1 MQLLLKAESLF
12 KSVSQPSAVA
22 TSAPMPSPQAQPAKG
37 QPRRRRVRQIQHDDH
52 DDDRYAAVSP
62 AVDDATQQGDDDL
75 VFSVDDHKPKQP
87 TATVKVNGT
96 FVRFIVDTGASVN
109 IMEENVF
116 AKLNP
121 KPPLQRA
128 PSSIYAYGS
137 NTPMITLG
145 AFHAEVESKNKL
157 SEALIYVV
165 GGKHGSLLSYHTAVQ
180 LDLIRLN
187 VNALRPIAP
196 HAAIENLAVSHPQL
210 FNGTGK
216 LKSHQIRLHI
226 DQSVKPCIQPQASS
240 LSPSEE
246 GRRRTKF
253 FAVSRHY

>member
-1 MQLLLKAESLF
+1 MTVLNNRVVSSRRRRRRRHGAVNHEPRNGNKRSSPAGQTCRNCGGSYPHAGGREACPALG
-12 KSVSQPSAVA
+12 KSCSFCSKPNHFSKVCRSRQASQRPPS
-22 TSAPMPSPQAQPAKG
+22 TPSTQA
-37 QPRRRRVRQIQHDDH
+37 QPRRRRIRQIQQDDQ
-52 DDDRYAAVSP
+52 DDDRYAAVGP
-62 AVDDATQQGDDDL
+62 AVDDTTQQGDDL

-145 AFHAEVESKNKL
+145 AFHAEVETKNKL

-165 GGKHGSLLSYHTAVQ
+165 RGKHWSLLSYLSYSFTA
-180 LDLIRLN
+180 
-187 VNALRPIAP
+187 RPDK
-196 HAAIENLAVSHPQL
+196 
-210 FNGTGK
+210 T
-216 LKSHQIRLHI
+216 
-226 DQSVKPCIQPQASS
+226 
-240 LSPSEE
+240 
-246 GRRRTKF
+246 
-253 FAVSRHY
+253 